1 MPNGVLSDDEFRL
14 MFMATSIQLTQKLF
28 VEMSWMKVEIR
39 HPSPHQYLQLN
50 LFLTVHTA
58 RSGHAKM
65 KITHQME
72 H

>member
-1 MPNGVLSDDEFRL
+1 MVYLSDNEYRL
-14 MFMATSIQLTQKLF
+14 MFMATSIQLTQKLS

-39 HPSPHQYLQLN
+39 HPSPHRYQQWN

-58 RSGHAKM
+58 HSGHAKM
-65 KITHQME
+65 KTTPQME